1 MNETIGFIGL
11 GNMGQEMALRLVE
24 AGWPVRVWNRTRDKT
39 SELVKRGATLVERP
53 EDAVE
58 PGGIAISMLADDAAL
73 LELFS
78 AHSPLAARLGAGG
91 LHISMSTIHPDTS
104 RRLAAEHAEL
114 GASYLCAPVFGRPN
128 AAKMGTLWIAVSGRP
143 EDRLRARPI
152 FEAMGQGIF
161 EFGEDPGA
169 ANIAKLCGNFMIAAA
184 VEAMAEAAA
193 LAEKSGVGAAGVL
206 EMPGKTLF
214 ACPIYQGYGQLVVKR
229 KFEPA
234 GFRMRLGLKDVELAI
249 SAARAAGVPM
259 PVADIARNR
268 ALAGINKGRG
278 DWDWSA
284 VSLGAAE
291 DAGVI

>member
-1 MNETIGFIGL
+1 MSESIGFIGL

-24 AGWPVRVWNRTRDKT
+24 AGWPVRVWNRTREKAA
-39 SELVKRGATLVERP
+39 ELAKRGATLVERP
-53 EDAVE
+53 EEAVE

-73 LELFS
+73 LEHF
-78 AHSPLAARLGAGG
+78 AGNAPLVARLGAKG
-91 LHISMSTIHPDTS
+91 LHISMSTIHPETS
-104 RRLAAEHAEL
+104 RRLAREHAEH

-128 AAKMGTLWIAVSGRP
+128 AARTGMLWIALSGRP

-161 EFGEDPGA
+161 EFGDDPGA

-206 EMPGKTLF
+206 EMLGKTLF

-249 SAARAAGVPM
+249 SAARAVGVPM
-259 PVADIARNR
+259 PLADIARNR
-268 ALAGINKGRG
+268 ALVGLNRGRG

-291 DAGVI
+291 DAGMV